1 MEADTRNSDRRCVA
15 PEEGAKMEQRER
27 GPKYIG
33 GDDLADGLVPILPC
47 TAVMRIEDYALI
59 GDCETGALISSD
71 GSIDWLCWPRF
82 DSGACFAALLGNPE
96 HGRWRIAPAGAIT
109 HVDRRYRGDS
119 LILETTFV
127 TASGEVT
134 VVDFMPPIGPQSE
147 LVRMVVGV
155 RGEVAMHVELVLR
168 FAYGALVPWVTRL
181 DGGGLRAIAGPDM
194 VVLRGDVHLHGEN
207 LTSVADFTIR
217 AGETRSFVLSWR
229 PSHKPNPDPVDANA
243 ALRETES
250 FWREWSSRCTY
261 QGEFREPVLRSLLTL
276 KALTYRPTGGLV
288 AAATTSL
295 PEEIGGIRNWDYR
308 LCWLRDAT
316 LTLVALMDGGYYDEA
331 RAWRDWLLRAAAGS
345 PDQVQIMYGL
355 AGERRLSEWEVP
367 WLPGYEGSRPVRIGN
382 AAHEQ
387 LQLDVFGEVM
397 DALHQARRGDMPE
410 SEDAW
415 HLERALVAH
424 LERIC
429 ASPDYGIWEVR
440 GHPQHFTH
448 SKVMVWVALDRAIR
462 SAELYRL
469 DGPLDRWIALRR
481 QLHDE
486 ICERA
491 FDHSAGSFMQ
501 AYGSKQVD
509 ASLLLMPLVGF
520 LPATDERV
528 RGTVRRIEQRLLVDG
543 FVCRYDSAL
552 TDDGLPPGEGA
563 FLACTFWLCDNYLL
577 QGRQAEARK
586 LFDRLLAIRNDVG
599 LLAEEYHPGSRRQVG
614 NFPQAFSHVALV
626 STAFNIQRAERR
638 AAPRRTGEWSV
649 VRA

>member
-1 MEADTRNSDRRCVA
+1 MPS
-15 PEEGAKMEQRER
+15 K
-27 GPKYIG
+27 
-33 GDDLADGLVPILPC
+33 
-47 TAVMRIEDYALI
+47 IEDYALI
-59 GDCETGALISSD
+59 GDLQTCALVARD
-71 GSIDWLCWPRF
+71 GSIDWMCVPRF
-82 DSGACFAALLGNPE
+82 DSPACFAALLGTPD
-96 HGRWRIAPAGAIT
+96 HGRWKIAPRDPVLA
-109 HVDRRYRGDS
+109 VERRYRDDT
-119 LILETTFV
+119 LILETTFT
-127 TASGEVT
+127 TATGRVR
-134 VVDFMPPIGPQSE
+134 VVDFMPIRTEAIDLMRIVEGVEGRVPM
-147 LVRMVVGV
+147 RMDF
-155 RGEVAMHVELVLR
+155 AIR
-168 FAYGALVPWVTRL
+168 FDYGSIVPWVRSI
-181 DGGGLRAIAGPDM
+181 DGAIRAIAGPDT
-194 VVLRGDVHLHGEN
+194 VYLRAEVPMRGEDLTTVSDFDV
-207 LTSVADFTIR
+207 A
-217 AGETRSFVLSWR
+217 AGERVAFDLTWTDSQHPQPPRE
-229 PSHKPNPDPVDANA
+229 NPYDSLEELD
-243 ALRETES
+243 R

-261 QGEFREPVLRSLLTL
+261 RGEFREPVLRSLLTL

-295 PEEIGGIRNWDYR
+295 PEEIGGVRNWDYR

-355 AGERRLSEWEVP
+355 AGERRLSEWEAP

-382 AAHEQ
+382 AAHGQ
-387 LQLDVFGEVM
+387 LQLDVFGEVI
-397 DALHQARRGDMPE
+397 DALHQARRGKMPE

-415 HLERALVAH
+415 HLECAFISH

-429 ASPDYGIWEVR
+429 ASPDHGIWEVR

-448 SKVMVWVALDRAIR
+448 SKVMVWVALDRAIG
-462 SAELYRL
+462 SAELCQL
-469 DGPLDRWIALRR
+469 EAPLERWRALRR
-481 QLHDE
+481 RLHAE

-491 FDHSAGSFMQ
+491 FDPSVGSFMQ

-528 RGTVRRIEQRLLVDG
+528 RGTVRRIEERLLADG

-577 QGRQAEARK
+577 QGRHAEARQ
-586 LFDRLLAIRNDVG
+586 LFQRLLAIRNDVG
-599 LLAEEYHPGSRRQVG
+599 LLAEEYHPGTGRQVG

-626 STAFNIQRAERR
+626 STAFNMQRSERR
-638 AAPRRTGEWSV
+638 AAPRRTGTVSAEY
-649 VRA
+649 AAD